1 MKTIK
6 TKTLGSKNLPTARR
20 KSVAVSQE
28 SWIKTEHLLSGKDIP
43 FMVQPAMDGMSLVDW
58 AKNNRAIVD
67 ELLLKHKALLFRNFN
82 PKNVEE
88 FQEFVKATSDGKLL
102 GYKDRST
109 PRKDVGEKIYLIGDL
124 LAFSDTFVSLI
135 YYNPLLDLIETLLDT
150 SEFEFHFC
158 QALIKNL
165 ATSWSA
171 RKSLPFTVS

>member
-6 TKTLGSKNLPTARR
+6 TKTFGSKNLPTARR

-109 PRKDVGEKIYLIGDL
+109 PPQR
-124 LAFSDTFVSLI
+124 
-135 YYNPLLDLIETLLDT
+135 
-150 SEFEFHFC
+150 C
-158 QALIKNL
+158 
-165 ATSWSA
+165 W
-171 RKSLPFTVS
+171 